1 MLKKYLAL
9 LVMVTASTSCTIVD
23 YPQKKTQNDE
33 KNYDDIAVYVKDGL
47 YKCEYLTAID
57 SGTGYGVNVVD
68 NGKMMMLRTGRISD
82 LNAYMAVILSTG
94 ASYSSKGLRLQKP
107 EKNGTQ
113 YLEEPDFLGK
123 SGRPG
128 MTFRYNYL
136 DNGKVELSAAIS
148 FVDGFQ
154 SMSMQTNW
162 CKEVSPT
169 GK

>member
-1 MLKKYLAL
+1 MFKKYLAL
-9 LVMVTASTSCTIVD
+9 LVMVTASTSCTIVEH
-23 YPQKKTQNDE
+23 PQKSQKDE
-33 KNYDDIAVYVKDGL
+33 KNYDDTAVYVKDGF

-68 NGKMMMLRTGRISD
+68 NGKMMILKTGRISD
-82 LNAYMAVILSTG
+82 SNAYMAVILSTG
-94 ASYSSKGLRLQKP
+94 VSYSSKGLRLQKP
-107 EKNGTQ
+107 EKYGTQ
-113 YLEEPDFLGK
+113 YLEEPDFLGN

-136 DNGKVELSAAIS
+136 DNGEIELSAAIS

-154 SMSMQTNW
+154 SMSIQTNW
-162 CKEVSPT
+162 CKEVRPT